1 MMTDDR
7 THVSL
12 GRFVKAIIS
21 GLGYTDY
28 SEYFIGH
35 SDSTYW
41 HKKNSEK
48 RRDIL
53 LNRTLFNISKCPSTR
68 KARCRYTDRGGRIRR
83 IKSISKPAR

>member
-41 HKKNSEK
+41 HKKEFRKKK
-48 RRDIL
+48 RY
-53 LNRTLFNISKCPSTR
+53 FAK
-68 KARCRYTDRGGRIRR
+68 
-83 IKSISKPAR
+83 